1 MPNVN
6 PTPPCTLPCKPTF
19 RLYTP
24 LLMLCFC
31 LLLSGCHFNRIGGSG
46 SGSSGGSSGGG
57 AVRGSKPYTIRG
69 VTYYPLASGVGYS
82 EEGVASWYG
91 KDFHGRKT
99 PNGEIYDM
107 YGMTAAHKLLPF
119 NTKLKVT
126 NLSNGKSIVVRVND
140 RGPFVEQRII
150 DLTHTGAK
158 NLGMMG
164 PGTAKVRVESVGAV
178 AGLSREGD
186 MKGTFYV
193 QVGAFGQRENAI
205 RLSERIKSTGKGS
218 RYYYSDMVSFWRVQV
233 GPYTS
238 LQHAESA
245 RTSLLGTYPNCVVVA
260 E

>member
-1 MPNVN
+1 M
-6 PTPPCTLPCKPTF
+6 
-19 RLYTP
+19 
-24 LLMLCFC
+24 
-31 LLLSGCHFNRIGGSG
+31 
-46 SGSSGGSSGGG
+46 
-57 AVRGSKPYTIRG
+57 RGSKPYTIRG

-82 EEGVASWYG
+82 EDGIASWYG
-91 KDFHGRKT
+91 KDFHGKKT
-99 PNGEIYDM
+99 ANGEIYDM

-126 NLSNGKSIVVRVND
+126 NLSNGKSIIVRVND

-164 PGTAKVRVESVGAV
+164 PGTARVRVESVGAV
-178 AGLSREGD
+178 AGLSQGGD

-193 QVGAFGQRENAI
+193 QVGAFGQQENAK

-218 RYYYSDMVSFWRVQV
+218 RYYYADMVSFWRVQV
-233 GPYTS
+233 GPYSS
-238 LQHAESA
+238 LQQAESA
-245 RTSLLGTYPNCVVVA
+245 RTSLLGTYPNCFVVA